1 MLLQFQDSESAFTSV
16 VNLFMSYIINAV
28 DPEMKS
34 SFACYCNAFMSAME
48 EEVPDV
54 ASYFQENK
62 ISVDTIL
69 KDWMGSLFARTVSY
83 EKSKRLWDILLLEGP
98 FGIVKISLG
107 ILKHYS
113 EKVTDMSA
121 TKLYSFLSHLPEKVD
136 IDELAASVRFC
147 SFIDV
152 QIKSVNMAAVDWNII
167 LQNAEDD
174 GDASPEPESE
184 SEEEKPKKVE
194 SDSEDEKPAPKKVE
208 SSSSD
213 SDSDKP
219 APKKAVSSSSDSS
232 SSEDEK
238 PAPKKPVSSSSDSS
252 SSEDE
257 KPAPKAAP
265 KKESSSS
272 DSSSSEDE
280 KPAPKPAPKKES
292 SSSDSSSSED
302 EKPAPKP
309 APKKDSS
316 SDSSSSSDDEKPA
329 PKPAPKKAVSSSS
342 DSSSS
347 D

>member
-1 MLLQFQDSESAFTSV
+1 MKDVYPNEASFHDSKFETSLQEVLETFVAYRPDIGYFDGLNFVGAMLLQFQDSESAFTSV

-113 EKVTDMSA
+113 DKVTDMSA

-136 IDELAASVRFC
+136 IDELAASVSFF

-152 QIKSVNMAAVDWNII
+152 
-167 LQNAEDD
+167 
-174 GDASPEPESE
+174 
-184 SEEEKPKKVE
+184 
-194 SDSEDEKPAPKKVE
+194 
-208 SSSSD
+208 
-213 SDSDKP
+213 
-219 APKKAVSSSSDSS
+219 
-232 SSEDEK
+232 
-238 PAPKKPVSSSSDSS
+238 
-252 SSEDE
+252 
-257 KPAPKAAP
+257 
-265 KKESSSS
+265 
-272 DSSSSEDE
+272 
-280 KPAPKPAPKKES
+280 
-292 SSSDSSSSED
+292 
-302 EKPAPKP
+302 
-309 APKKDSS
+309 
-316 SDSSSSSDDEKPA
+316 
-329 PKPAPKKAVSSSS
+329 
-342 DSSSS
+342 
-347 D
+347 